1 MGILNESG
9 EGDEERE
16 YAYTGGKEGTV
27 IDYVI
32 VGEDVRKRLN
42 RLEVGKQIDSDHQA
56 VTVHVQI
63 KSSRSYK
70 KGNGEDLGL
79 IREGKKKFK
88 EETEELELEK
98 ERMEETVE
106 AQRFYPSR
114 ERIENIREKV
124 NNGEKEKGEWW
135 DEECRVKK
143 RKVKKAM

>member
-1 MGILNESG
+1 MGILNENG

-56 VTVHVQI
+56 VTVHVQV

-70 KGNGEDLGL
+70 KGNG
-79 IREGKKKFK
+79 IRR
-88 EETEELELEK
+88 TEK
-98 ERMEETVE
+98 IWDW
-106 AQRFYPSR
+106 S
-114 ERIENIREKV
+114 
-124 NNGEKEKGEWW
+124 EKG
-135 DEECRVKK
+135 K
-143 RKVKKAM
+143 RNSRRRQRSWSWRRKGWRRR